1 MKPLPPLRLLAAFE
15 EVARLGSLRAAAAR
29 MNVTRPA
36 MTQTIKALEDHVGAT
51 LLDRSTRPARL
62 TEAGQQLARATREGL
77 GTISGTIDEIRA
89 NAGRAQQLTI
99 ACTVGMAT
107 YWLMPR
113 LPAFY
118 AHHADMV
125 VNVQAPPTDLPA
137 LAPGIDVAL
146 RYGTGGWRDG
156 RTWKLFDEVICP
168 VGHSALLARLRGS
181 GTPLESAPLIDV
193 RSAQSRH
200 WADWAEY
207 LSATGRG
214 RPRGAIQIFD
224 NYVQA
229 VQATLDGRGLALGWR
244 SITGALLREGSLER
258 WPGGAVSLGTGY
270 YATISPSGAAKGAA
284 TAFIDWLAEQ
294 PVYDSADDATTTS
307 ESDATG

>member
-1 MKPLPPLRLLAAFE
+1 MKRLPPLRLLAAFE
-15 EVARLGSLRAAAAR
+15 EVARHGSLRDAAAH

-36 MTQTIKALEDHVGAT
+36 MTQTIKALEDHVGVT

-62 TEAGQQLARATREGL
+62 TEAGQRLARATREGL
-77 GTISGTIDEIRA
+77 GVISGTIDEIRA
-89 NAGRAQQLTI
+89 SAGRAQLLTI

-113 LPAFY
+113 LPEFY
-118 AHHADMV
+118 ARHPGMV

-156 RTWKLFDEVICP
+156 QTWKLFDEVTCP
-168 VGHSALLARLRGS
+168 VAHPALLARLQAS
-181 GTPLESAPLIDV
+181 DTALEAAPLIDV

-200 WADWAEY
+200 WAGWTDY
-207 LSATGRG
+207 LAATGRG
-214 RPRGAIQIFD
+214 RPRGEVQIFD

-229 VQATLDGRGLALGWR
+229 IQATLDGRGLALGWR
-244 SITGALLREGSLER
+244 SITEALVREGALMR
-258 WPGGAVSLGTGY
+258 WPGGAVDLGTGY
-270 YATISPSGAAKGAA
+270 HATVSPSGAAKAA
-284 TAFIDWLAEQ
+284 TPAFIDWLCEQ
-294 PVYDSADDATTTS
+294 PARDAGPG
-307 ESDATG
+307 AQAAPG